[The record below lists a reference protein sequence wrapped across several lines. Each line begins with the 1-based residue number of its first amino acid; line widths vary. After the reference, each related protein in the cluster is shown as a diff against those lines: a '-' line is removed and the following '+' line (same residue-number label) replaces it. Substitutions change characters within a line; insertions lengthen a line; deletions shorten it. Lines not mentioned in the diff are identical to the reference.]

1 MISDTKDKFTELLLN
16 EMQLSHISGR
26 INSYKSMLTGSIIG
40 INHILE
46 ENPDISISQKL
57 IEISVILKEAKN
69 LIVVAEEKLLEIQGE
84 LLDECSL

>member
-26 INSYKSMLTGSIIG
+26 INSYKSMLTSSIIG

-84 LLDECSL
+84 LLDECNL

>member
-26 INSYKSMLTGSIIG
+26 INSYKSMLTSSIIG